1 MAKRR
6 AEEHA
11 TMHGVD
17 SMPNAVD
24 LSAMRRIMVM
34 GPSGSGKS
42 TLARL
47 LGERLGLPVVHLD
60 RLFWMPGWVQRSED
74 DFQMAVRKAAEGE
87 RWIIDGNYRRTIEPR
102 LARADAIIF
111 LDMPRHVYVLRV
123 IVRQLRTYGRVRT
136 DMGEGCPEQFD
147 VRFLKW
153 VWDHEEKRRP
163 EMVQQ
168 MIEHQE
174 QLPVI
179 WLNNRRAVRSLLR
192 SANRA

>member
-1 MAKRR
+1 M
-6 AEEHA
+6 
-11 TMHGVD
+11 T
-17 SMPNAVD
+17 VD
-24 LSAMRRIMVM
+24 LGAMRRIMVM

-60 RLFWMPGWVQRSED
+60 RLYWMPGWTERPED
-74 DFQMAVRKAAEGE
+74 DFQTAVRKAAEGD
-87 RWIIDGNYRRTIEPR
+87 RWIIEGNYRRTIEPR

-111 LDMPRHVYVLRV
+111 LDMPRHVYVPRV
-123 IVRQLRTYGRVRT
+123 IIRQLRTYGRVRA

-153 VWDHEEKRRP
+153 VWDHEQKRRP
-163 EMVQQ
+163 EMVRQ
-168 MIEHQE
+168 MIEHQQ

-179 WLNNRRAVRSLLR
+179 WLSSRRAVRSLLHH
-192 SANRA
+192 AGRA